1 MIALANIVFAQDVQR
16 STQSER
22 RLTHT
27 LWSVSS
33 FFYEIVSCIM
43 GNKNAYRGVVMSN
56 AVMLEE
62 EIYQW
67 FDHFHKYPE
76 VSWKEFETTKKIAS
90 ILDELNVSYR
100 LLGDVPGLIA
110 EIGTGD
116 EIVAVRADI
125 DALWQEVDGKWQ
137 ANHSCGH
144 DANITMVLGALLLL
158 KDRPLQHRVRFI
170 FQPAEELGNGAC
182 AAFER
187 GAVEGVSHLFGV
199 HLRPIEELPLGKVS
213 PAIHHGAAYFL
224 EGTIRGTD
232 AHGARPHQGKNAID
246 VIMAVQQMLNSIHLS
261 PFEPHSAKLTKIVA
275 DGGSTNIIPGTASFS
290 MDIRAQ
296 RNNQLELL
304 RSRIEFGLTS
314 IKQQFE
320 IDMEWEWLDFTP
332 GAEVSSVAARMAKDA
347 IIETLGETHLA
358 GEITTPG
365 SDDFH
370 FYTVKKPEL
379 KATMIGIGADLTPG
393 LHHPKMTFD
402 RNALIDAAKVLACVL
417 EKKPE
422 YE

>member
-1 MIALANIVFAQDVQR
+1 
-16 STQSER
+16 
-22 RLTHT
+22 
-27 LWSVSS
+27 
-33 FFYEIVSCIM
+33 
-43 GNKNAYRGVVMSN
+43 MSN
-56 AVMLEE
+56 AVILEE
-62 EIYQW
+62 TIYQW
-67 FDHFHKYPE
+67 FVHFHKYPE

-90 ILDELNVSYR
+90 ILDALNVSYR

-187 GAVEGVSHLFGV
+187 GAVDGVSHLFGV

-246 VIMAVQQMLNSIHLS
+246 VIMAVQQMLSSIHLS

-296 RNNQLELL
+296 RNGQLELL

-314 IKQQFE
+314 IQQQFE
-320 IDMEWEWLDFTP
+320 IDMDWKWLDFTP
-332 GAEVSSVAARMAKDA
+332 GAEVSSIAARMAKDA
-347 IIETLGETHLA
+347 IIETLGEAHLA
-358 GEITTPG
+358 EEITTPG

-379 KATMIGIGADLTPG
+379 KATMVGIGANLTPG
-393 LHHPKMTFD
+393 LHHPKMTFE
-402 RNALIDAAKVLACVL
+402 RSALIDAAKVLACVL
-417 EKKPE
+417 EKNPE

>member
-1 MIALANIVFAQDVQR
+1 MR
-16 STQSER
+16 
-22 RLTHT
+22 
-27 LWSVSS
+27 
-33 FFYEIVSCIM
+33 
-43 GNKNAYRGVVMSN
+43 NKNAYRGVVMSK
-56 AVMLEE
+56 AITLEE
-62 EIYQW
+62 TMYQW
-67 FDHFHKYPE
+67 FEHFHKYPE
-76 VSWKEFETTKKIAS
+76 VSWKEFETTKKLAS
-90 ILDELNVSYR
+90 ILDELNVTYR

-110 EIGTGD
+110 EIGAG
-116 EIVAVRADI
+116 EEVVAVRADI

-144 DANITMVLGALLLL
+144 DANMTMVLGALLLL
-158 KDRPLQHRVRFI
+158 KDQPLQHRVRFI

-182 AAFER
+182 AAFDR

-224 EGTIRGTD
+224 DGTIQGID

-261 PFEPHSAKLTKIVA
+261 PFEPHSAKLTKIIA
-275 DGGSTNIIPGTASFS
+275 DGGSTNIIPGNASFS

-296 RNNQLELL
+296 HNQQLELL
-304 RSRIEFGLTS
+304 RNKIEHGLKS
-314 IKQQFE
+314 IQQQFE
-320 IDMEWEWLDFTP
+320 IDMDWKWLDFTP
-332 GAEVSSVAARMAKDA
+332 GAEVSTIAAKMAKEA
-347 IIETLGETHLA
+347 IVQALGEEYLA
-358 GEITTPG
+358 DEITTPG

-379 KATMIGIGADLTPG
+379 KAAMIGIGANLTPG

-402 RNALIDAAKVLACVL
+402 RSALIDAAKVLACVL

-422 YE
+422 

>member
-1 MIALANIVFAQDVQR
+1 MYF
-16 STQSER
+16 SE
-22 RLTHT
+22 
-27 LWSVSS
+27 
-33 FFYEIVSCIM
+33 IDSCIM
-43 GNKNAYRGVVMSN
+43 GNKNAYRGVVMSK
-56 AVMLEE
+56 ALIVEE
-62 EIYQW
+62 TIYQW

-90 ILDELNVSYR
+90 ILDELQVTYR

-144 DANITMVLGALLLL
+144 DANMTMVLGSLLLL

-182 AAFER
+182 AAFDR
-187 GAVEGVSHLFGV
+187 GAVDGVTHLFGV
-199 HLRPIEELPLGKVS
+199 HLRPIEELPLGKIS

-224 EGTIRGTD
+224 EGTIQGID

-246 VIMAVQQMLNSIHLS
+246 VIMAVQQMLHSIHLS
-261 PFEPHSAKLTKIVA
+261 PFEPYSAKLTKIIA
-275 DGGSTNIIPGTASFS
+275 DGGSTNIIPGNASFS

-296 RNNQLELL
+296 HNQQLELL
-304 RSRIEFGLTS
+304 RSKIESGLKS
-314 IKQQFE
+314 IQQQFD
-320 IDMEWEWLDFTP
+320 IDMGWNWIDFTP
-332 GAEVSSVAARMAKDA
+332 GAEVSPIAAKMAKDA
-347 IIETLGETHLA
+347 IIETLGEEHLA
-358 GEITTPG
+358 DEITTPG

-379 KATMIGIGADLTPG
+379 KAAMIGIGANLSPG

-402 RNALIDAAKVLACVL
+402 RSAMIDAAKVLACVL

-422 YE
+422 